1 LDYRANCLLAIDTST
16 THCAAAIFLS
26 GTVFTSVKEMKNGQ
40 AELLFEVIEDA
51 LKKAK
56 IKKTRIDFIVVG
68 IGPGN
73 FTGIRIGLA
82 AAKGLSLSLKVPISG
97 VNSFQAS
104 LYGQKKYKVAVIPA
118 RHNLY
123 YFGTLNGNYKTNL
136 AKDGIAPQGFA
147 YRPKG
152 EKFIENMAML
162 GADLKFSLSKP
173 APLYIKPA
181 DAQPHTEKVSLIK

>member
-1 LDYRANCLLAIDTST
+1 
-16 THCAAAIFLS
+16 
-26 GTVFTSVKEMKNGQ
+26 MKKGQ

-56 IKKTRIDFIVVG
+56 IEKTRIDLIVVG

-104 LYGQKKYKVAVIPA
+104 LYGQNDYEI
-118 RHNLY
+118 LS
-123 YFGTLNGNYKTNL
+123 
-136 AKDGIAPQGFA
+136 
-147 YRPKG
+147 RP
-152 EKFIENMAML
+152 F
-162 GADLKFSLSKP
+162 
-173 APLYIKPA
+173 
-181 DAQPHTEKVSLIK
+181 

>member
-1 LDYRANCLLAIDTST
+1 MGYRSNCLLAIDTSAA
-16 THCAAAIFLS
+16 HCAAAIFLNGEIFS
-26 GTVFTSVKEMKNGQ
+26 SVREMKKGQ

-56 IKKTRIDFIVVG
+56 IEKTRIDLIVVG

-104 LYGQKKYKVAVIPA
+104 LYGQNDYEIAAIPA
-118 RHNLY
+118 RQNLY
-123 YFGTLNGNYKTNL
+123 YLGTINGDFKTNL
-136 AKDGIAPQGFA
+136 TKDGTAPKSFA
-147 YRPKG
+147 NRPKG
-152 EKFIENMAML
+152 KEFIKNMAIFA
-162 GADLKFSLSKP
+162 ADLKFSLSKP
-173 APLYIKPA
+173 APLYMKPA
-181 DAQPHTEKVSLIK
+181 DAQPHTDKISIIK

>member
-1 LDYRANCLLAIDTST
+1 
-16 THCAAAIFLS
+16 
-26 GTVFTSVKEMKNGQ
+26 MKKGQ

-56 IKKTRIDFIVVG
+56 IEKTRIDLIVVG

-104 LYGQKKYKVAVIPA
+104 LYGQNDYEIAAIPA
-118 RHNLY
+118 RQNLY
-123 YFGTLNGNYKTNL
+123 YLGTINGDFKTNL
-136 AKDGIAPQGFA
+136 TKDGTAPKSFA
-147 YRPKG
+147 NRPNGK
-152 EKFIENMAML
+152 EFIKNMAIF

-173 APLYIKPA
+173 APLYMKPA
-181 DAQPHTEKVSLIK
+181 DAQPHTDKISIIK

>member
-1 LDYRANCLLAIDTST
+1 
-16 THCAAAIFLS
+16 
-26 GTVFTSVKEMKNGQ
+26 MKNGQ

-97 VNSFQAS
+97 VIAS
-104 LYGQKKYKVAVIPA
+104 KHLFMDKKNT
-118 RHNLY
+118 RL
-123 YFGTLNGNYKTNL
+123 
-136 AKDGIAPQGFA
+136 Q
-147 YRPKG
+147 
-152 EKFIENMAML
+152 
-162 GADLKFSLSKP
+162 
-173 APLYIKPA
+173 
-181 DAQPHTEKVSLIK
+181 

>member
-1 LDYRANCLLAIDTST
+1 
-16 THCAAAIFLS
+16 
-26 GTVFTSVKEMKNGQ
+26 MKKGQ

-56 IKKTRIDFIVVG
+56 IEKTRIDLIVVG

-104 LYGQKKYKVAVIPA
+104 LYGQNDYEIAAIPA
-118 RHNLY
+118 RQNLY
-123 YFGTLNGNYKTNL
+123 YLGTMKGNYKTNL

-152 EKFIENMAML
+152 EKFIENMAIL

-173 APLYIKPA
+173 SPLYIKPA

>member
-1 LDYRANCLLAIDTST
+1 
-16 THCAAAIFLS
+16 
-26 GTVFTSVKEMKNGQ
+26 MKKGQ

-56 IKKTRIDFIVVG
+56 IEKTRIDLIVVG

-104 LYGQKKYKVAVIPA
+104 LYGQNDYEIAAIPA
-118 RHNLY
+118 RQNLY
-123 YFGTLNGNYKTNL
+123 YLGTINGDFKTNL
-136 AKDGIAPQGFA
+136 TKDGTETKGFA
-147 YRPKG
+147 NRPKG
-152 EKFIENMAML
+152 KEFIKNMAIF

-173 APLYIKPA
+173 APLYMKPA
-181 DAQPHTEKVSLIK
+181 DAQPHTDKISIIK

>member
-1 LDYRANCLLAIDTST
+1 
-16 THCAAAIFLS
+16 
-26 GTVFTSVKEMKNGQ
+26 MKKRQ
-40 AELLFEVIEDA
+40 AELLFEVIEDV

-56 IKKTRIDFIVVG
+56 IEKTRIDLIVVG

-104 LYGQKKYKVAVIPA
+104 LYGQNDYEIAAVPA
-118 RHNLY
+118 RKNLY
-123 YFGTLNGNYKTNL
+123 YLGTINGDFKTNL
-136 AKDGIAPQGFA
+136 TKDGTEPKRFA
-147 YRPKG
+147 NRPKG
-152 EKFIENMAML
+152 KEFIKNMAIF

-173 APLYIKPA
+173 APLYMKPA
-181 DAQPHTEKVSLIK
+181 DAQPRTDKISIIK

>member
-1 LDYRANCLLAIDTST
+1 
-16 THCAAAIFLS
+16 
-26 GTVFTSVKEMKNGQ
+26 MKKGQ

-51 LKKAK
+51 LKQAK
-56 IKKTRIDFIVVG
+56 IEKTRIELIVVG

-104 LYGQKKYKVAVIPA
+104 LYGQNDYKIAAIPA
-118 RHNLY
+118 RQNSY
-123 YFGTLNGNYKTNL
+123 YLGTINGDFKTSL
-136 AKDGIAPQGFA
+136 TKDGPVPKSFA
-147 YRPKG
+147 NRPKG
-152 EKFIENMAML
+152 KEFIKNMAIF

-173 APLYIKPA
+173 APLYMKPA
-181 DAQPHTEKVSLIK
+181 DAQPHTDKISIIK

>member
-16 THCAAAIFLS
+16 AHCAAAIFLN
-26 GTVFTSVKEMKNGQ
+26 GKVFTSVKEMKKGQ

-56 IKKTRIDFIVVG
+56 IEKTRIDLIVVG

-104 LYGQKKYKVAVIPA
+104 LYGQNDYEIAAIPA
-118 RHNLY
+118 RQNLY
-123 YFGTLNGNYKTNL
+123 YLGTIKGDFKTKL
-136 AKDGIAPQGFA
+136 TKDDTETKRFA
-147 YRPKG
+147 NRPKG
-152 EKFIENMAML
+152 KEFIKNMAIF

-173 APLYIKPA
+173 APLYMKPA
-181 DAQPHTEKVSLIK
+181 DAQPHTDKISIIK